1 MANERE
7 HIAQAAAQLII
18 ESGIDDW
25 QLARRKA
32 VKQLGL
38 SERAP
43 MPDRAELEAA
53 LREYAAIYLSDE
65 QPELVAELRHEA
77 LQWMELL
84 REFDPELTG
93 PAAEGWAYPGCEI
106 RLELLADDVKLVE
119 ITMLNRQVRVDHA
132 QARSPSS
139 PVILEAEGYNGP
151 VRMIVHDVG
160 DRRNRKR
167 DRTRMKASELRAL
180 VTAAASANADNGR
193 SRAR

>member
-18 ESGIDDW
+18 ENGIDDW
-25 QLARRKA
+25 QFARRKA

-38 SERAP
+38 SERSP

-53 LREYAAIYLSDE
+53 LRDYAAIYLSDE
-65 QPELVAELRHEA
+65 QPELVAELRSEA

-84 REFDPELTG
+84 AEFDPELTG

-119 ITMLNRQVRVDHA
+119 ITLLNAQVRVDHA
-132 QARSPSS
+132 PARSPSS
-139 PVILEAEGYNGP
+139 PVILEAEGYNGR

-167 DRTRMKASELRAL
+167 DRVRMKAGELRAL
-180 VTAAASANADNGR
+180 VSGGSGATVDN
-193 SRAR
+193 

>member
-53 LREYAAIYLSDE
+53 LRDYAAIYLTEE
-65 QPELVAELRHEA
+65 QPELVAELRTEA
-77 LQWMELL
+77 LQWMEMLA
-84 REFDPELTG
+84 EFDPELTG

-119 ITMLNRQVRVDHA
+119 IALLNAQVRVDHA
-132 QARSPSS
+132 PLKSPSS
-139 PVILEAEGYNGP
+139 TPVLEAEGYSGP
-151 VRMIVHDVG
+151 VRMIIHDVS

-167 DRTRMKASELRAL
+167 DRARMKVGELRVL
-180 VTAAASANADNGR
+180 VTLPAASVPPK
-193 SRAR
+193 SQST

>member
-18 ESGIDDW
+18 ESGIADW
-25 QLARRKA
+25 QFARRKA

-53 LREYAAIYLSDE
+53 LRDYAAIYLTEE
-65 QPELVAELRHEA
+65 QPELVAELRSEA

-84 REFDPELTG
+84 AEFDPELTG

-119 ITMLNRQVRVDHA
+119 IALLNAQVRVDHA
-132 QARSPSS
+132 PLKSPSS
-139 PVILEAEGYNGP
+139 TPVLEAEGYSGP
-151 VRMIVHDVG
+151 VRMIIHDVS

-167 DRTRMKASELRAL
+167 DRARMKVGELRVL
-180 VTAAASANADNGR
+180 VTLPAASVPPK
-193 SRAR
+193 SQST